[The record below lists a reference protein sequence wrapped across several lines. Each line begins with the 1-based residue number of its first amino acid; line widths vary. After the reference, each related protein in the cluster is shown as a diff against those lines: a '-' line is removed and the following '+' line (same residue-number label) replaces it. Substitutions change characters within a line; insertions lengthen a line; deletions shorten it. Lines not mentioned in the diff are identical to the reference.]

1 MANVDCVTSFGRQR
15 SLVVISRDDMTVR
28 PAIGADVRRV
38 SHFREANPSKS
49 ASEGGD
55 SDGVQ
60 PGRSCAVHTGGQDIQ
75 KRTGGI
81 QRVQGRPPQVRYT
94 VRDEQTNVEEQIEDR
109 QIERAL

>member
-1 MANVDCVTSFGRQR
+1 MECNRGD
-15 SLVVISRDDMTVR
+15 
-28 PAIGADVRRV
+28 RV
-38 SHFREANPSKS
+38 QYK
-49 ASEGGD
+49 G
-55 SDGVQ
+55 
-60 PGRSCAVHTGGQDIQ
+60 PGLQ